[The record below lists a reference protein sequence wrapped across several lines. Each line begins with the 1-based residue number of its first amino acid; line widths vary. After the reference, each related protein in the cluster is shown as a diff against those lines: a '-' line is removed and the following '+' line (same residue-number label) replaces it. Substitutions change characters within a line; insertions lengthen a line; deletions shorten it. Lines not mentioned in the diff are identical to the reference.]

1 MLLLTSMPSYAI
13 GDSADDDDI
22 KVLAMKRGMA
32 ITNSSDSTLIFDSTY
47 PGGTR
52 TYVANNYVAYYN
64 STSSSKV
71 VTLTISGYKGTCSVD
86 DVVLIPSAHVYSYTS
101 NTAHNPDQYEF
112 DFYTK
117 DENGNLIHKI
127 STYYYND
134 NDPNNKYY
142 CTKFSSITI
151 DKAPDFMTQN
161 VRYFSTDGLTYYAS
175 PDDAINKKNAVGTHA
190 IYYKLLSYR
199 TTTNYS
205 ATDLNGFIAYTN
217 QAYNYSPNPG
227 VTCAYLGLGSS
238 FINYQNIYGV
248 NAAMEVAFANHE
260 SAYGKSQFAVENY
273 NFFGVGAVDSDP
285 SNAYVYTS
293 ADNGIMQHMKYW
305 MSRYYLDAYA
315 YIDESKPLSYYDVP
329 DKDAGYIASYGGDS
343 RYFGSSP
350 GNKLIGINVKY
361 ASDPFHG
368 EKVAKMM
375 FEIDAHLG
383 FKDYDKYSI
392 GVTNKAAYAYAA
404 PNDSSWKLYKYTS
417 KDPNR
422 DANIVSTVP
431 VGMSVTITGETGNYY
446 IIRSEMP
453 INSEGRACYT
463 WDTTNTSPVSF
474 TAYIKKSDVTLV
486 RDNLPKDVTLTS
498 STYTINKTSSLI
510 TKIASGTS
518 VETFVTKFENGSVK
532 VFFSGTEIKTGSM
545 RTGMDIKIYDTEGN
559 LLATF
564 QSVVTGDINGDGL
577 IDITDLV
584 QIKRVVLGKLTLN
597 GAYEKAADTS
607 GDNATD
613 ITDLVQMKRQI
624 LGKQNIVP
632 N

>member
-1 MLLLTSMPSYAI
+1 MFNIRTKIFITTILTLLLCVSALIPVQINGVALDTLHTVFAADYPKYTVEIANTDQTYTLVSDHTEYADAYAAFTASENTDAVI
-13 GDSADDDDI
+13 RYWNSADDADI

-32 ITNSSDSTLIFDSTY
+32 ITRSSESTLIFDSTY

-86 DVVLIPSAHVYSYTS
+86 DVVLIPSAHVYYYSSDPDGS
-101 NTAHNPDQYEF
+101 NPDFNDDQYEF
-112 DFYTK
+112 DYYTK
-117 DENGNLIHKI
+117 SAEGNLVHYV
-127 STYYYND
+127 STYYYSSTGG
-134 NDPNNKYY
+134 YY

-151 DKAPDFMTQN
+151 DKAPDFMTEN
-161 VRYFSTDGLTYYAS
+161 VRYFSTDGLTYYPS
-175 PDDAINKKNAVGTHA
+175 PDDAIKKTNAVGTHA

-199 TTTNYS
+199 TTTDYS
-205 ATDLNGFIAYTN
+205 ITELNGFIAYTN
-217 QAYNYSPNPG
+217 AVYSYSGNPG
-227 VTCAYLGLGSS
+227 ATCAYLGLGSS
-238 FINYQNIYGV
+238 FISYQNIYGV
-248 NAAMEVAFANHE
+248 NAAMELAFANHE
-260 SAYGKSQFAVENY
+260 SAYGKSNFAEENY

-315 YIDESKPLSYYDVP
+315 YIDDGKPLSYYDVP
-329 DKDAGYIASYGGDS
+329 DKDAGYISSYAGDS

-350 GNKLIGINVKY
+350 GNKLVGINVKY

-383 FKDYDKYSI
+383 FKDYDKYSLGI
-392 GVTNKAAYAYAA
+392 TNKAAYAYAA

-431 VGMSVTITGETGNYY
+431 VGMSVTITGESGDYY

-463 WDTTNTSPVSF
+463 WDTTNTSPCQLYGIYQKIGRNTRTRQS
-474 TAYIKKSDVTLV
+474 AE
-486 RDNLPKDVTLTS
+486 RS
-498 STYTINKTSSLI
+498 SINEQYL
-510 TKIASGTS
+510 
-518 VETFVTKFENGSVK
+518 
-532 VFFSGTEIKTGSM
+532 
-545 RTGMDIKIYDTEGN
+545 YD
-559 LLATF
+559 
-564 QSVVTGDINGDGL
+564 Q
-577 IDITDLV
+577 
-584 QIKRVVLGKLTLN
+584 
-597 GAYEKAADTS
+597 
-607 GDNATD
+607 
-613 ITDLVQMKRQI
+613 
-624 LGKQNIVP
+624 
-632 N
+632 